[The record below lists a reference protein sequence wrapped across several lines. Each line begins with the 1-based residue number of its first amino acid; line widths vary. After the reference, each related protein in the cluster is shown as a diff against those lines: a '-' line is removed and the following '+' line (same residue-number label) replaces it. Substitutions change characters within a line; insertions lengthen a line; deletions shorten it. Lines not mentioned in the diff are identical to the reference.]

1 MSSVQPKRKW
11 INEQLTAAEETEFK
25 EIIKSEEDMDNQRRP
40 LDFSRIPMII
50 LHRLD
55 DASWHSLCLLSGS
68 RIFCHCQQTRTSTH
82 VFCSQQPVPATSMY
96 NSNVPVA
103 GLPA

>member
-50 LHRLD
+50 LHRLGRK
-55 DASWHSLCLLSGS
+55 HPHVLL
-68 RIFCHCQQTRTSTH
+68 TRQ
-82 VFCSQQPVPATSMY
+82 VKQRAKVIWGK
-96 NSNVPVA
+96 VK
-103 GLPA
+103 